1 MATLR
6 KRRKLW
12 YARVRWYEKNDPYQK
27 EKMIPLRTP
36 SKVEAMERLSQVNKV
51 VADIKD
57 GMVFSFPWLTDSKY
71 TTVKRFTLLDAV
83 KQYGDHRSKL
93 GLRPKTMEL
102 NNGGI
107 DHFLMSVGANLPLEK
122 VDTDHIL
129 LFIGYLKARG
139 LSITTINIHLR
150 TISTMFRYF
159 QKIGMLNKV
168 PLIEQ
173 RRVDN
178 REPKYITDSEFQ
190 SIKELEGLDG
200 LYKRL
205 FFFYRETGLRLRET
219 SIATLSSRWLDI
231 PCESKTHSERHI
243 ELDDR
248 LLMVYAELMEWVSS
262 GYGSRLKTPF
272 GHISKKFKQALRD
285 IGAIEKKN
293 FHSLRHT
300 FAVRSLIK
308 GVSIYE
314 LKLLMGHSSVTTT
327 ECYSNINL
335 KRVSQDF
342 PTLASK
348 DQGAVKLVKRDTV
361 LRDTRMVPDPYLA

>member
-51 VADIKD
+51 VADIKE

-107 DHFLMSVGANLPLEK
+107 DHFLRSVGANLPLEK

-150 TISTMFRYF
+150 TISTMFRYY

-190 SIKELEGLDG
+190 SIKELEGLDD

-219 SIATLSSRWLDI
+219 SIAELSGRWLDI

-272 GHISKKFKQALRD
+272 GHISKKFKQALRN
-285 IGAIEKKN
+285 IGADEKKN

-348 DQGAVKLVKRDTV
+348 EQEAVKLVKRDTV

>member
-27 EKMIPLRTP
+27 EKMIPLRTQ

-51 VADIKD
+51 VADIKK
-57 GMVFSFPWLTDSKY
+57 GLVFSFPWLNDSKH
-71 TTVKRFTLLDAV
+71 TIVKRFTLLDAV
-83 KQYGDHRSKL
+83 KQYGDYRSKI

-107 DHFLMSVGANLPLEK
+107 DHFLSSVGANLPLEK
-122 VDTDHIL
+122 VDTEHIL
-129 LFIGYLKARG
+129 LFIGYLKARE

-159 QKIGMLNKV
+159 QKIGILNKL

-219 SIATLSSRWLDI
+219 SIAELSGRWLDI
-231 PCESKTHSERHI
+231 PCESKTHSMRSI
-243 ELDDR
+243 EIDDR
-248 LLMVYAELMEWVSS
+248 LLTIYEELMEWVSS

-285 IGAIEKKN
+285 IGADEKKN

-327 ECYSNINL
+327 EWYGNMNL

-342 PTLASK
+342 PKLANLYISK
-348 DQGAVKLVKRDTV
+348 AKIETMDT
-361 LRDTRMVPDPYLA
+361 DMMDIIKYSGTYN

>member
-12 YARVRWYEKNDPYQK
+12 YARVRWYEKSDPYQK
-27 EKMIPLRTP
+27 EKMIPLRTQ
-36 SKVEAMERLSQVNKV
+36 SKVEALERLSQVNKV
-51 VADIKD
+51 VSDIKK
-57 GMVFSFPWLTDSKY
+57 GLVFSFPWLTDSKY

-83 KQYGDHRSKL
+83 KQYKNHRNKL

-107 DHFLMSVGANLPLEK
+107 NHFLRSVGANLPLEK
-122 VDTDHIL
+122 VDTNHIL
-129 LFIGYLKARG
+129 LFVGYLKARG
-139 LSITTINIHLR
+139 LSITTVNIYLR
-150 TISTMFRYF
+150 TISTMFRYY
-159 QKIGMLNKV
+159 QKIGMLNMV

-190 SIKELEGLDG
+190 SINELEGLED

-205 FFFYRETGLRLRET
+205 FFFYRETGLRLREA
-219 SIATLSSRWLDI
+219 SIAELSGRWLDI
-231 PCESKTHSERHI
+231 PCESKTHSMRSI

-248 LLMVYAELMEWVSS
+248 SIMIYAELMDWVSS

-272 GHISKKFKQALRD
+272 GHISKKFKKALRD
-285 IGAIEKKN
+285 IGADEKKN

-327 ECYSNINL
+327 EWYGNMNL

-348 DQGAVKLVKRDTV
+348 NQEEVTLVKRDTV
-361 LRDTRMVPDPYLA
+361 LRDTRKVLDPYLA